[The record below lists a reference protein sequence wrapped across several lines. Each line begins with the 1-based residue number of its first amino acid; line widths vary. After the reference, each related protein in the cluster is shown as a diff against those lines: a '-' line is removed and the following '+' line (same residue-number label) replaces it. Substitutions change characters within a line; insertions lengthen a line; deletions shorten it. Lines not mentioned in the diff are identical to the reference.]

1 MLRWIQPK
9 NNLNFSRKIP
19 VGFTKEILSL
29 KEGKLLTCKAV
40 HERLSKKVK
49 EIEENIDQL
58 RYYRTQKRSYTMN
71 AIEIEILGSGCKKCQ
86 QLEANAKEA
95 VANLNLTAVV
105 IHITDP
111 IEIAKRGVMSTPAM
125 TINGK
130 VVSKG
135 QVISPEQIQ
144 PLLQR

>member
-1 MLRWIQPK
+1 MK
-9 NNLNFSRKIP
+9 
-19 VGFTKEILSL
+19 
-29 KEGKLLTCKAV
+29 
-40 HERLSKKVK
+40 
-49 EIEENIDQL
+49 
-58 RYYRTQKRSYTMN
+58 

-86 QLEANAKEA
+86 QLEANAKQA
-95 VANLNLTAVV
+95 VTNLNLNAE
-105 IHITDP
+105 ILHITDP

-135 QVISPEQIQ
+135 QVLSPEQIQ

>member
-1 MLRWIQPK
+1 
-9 NNLNFSRKIP
+9 
-19 VGFTKEILSL
+19 
-29 KEGKLLTCKAV
+29 
-40 HERLSKKVK
+40 
-49 EIEENIDQL
+49 
-58 RYYRTQKRSYTMN
+58 MN
-71 AIEIEILGSGCKKCQ
+71 AIEIEILGTGCKKCQ
-86 QLEANAKEA
+86 QLEANAKQA
-95 VANLNLTAVV
+95 VTNLNLTAVV

-135 QVISPEQIQ
+135 QVLSPEQIQ